1 MDSKGRDVA
10 AICKTITT
18 YLEAPNRPI
27 GIKLYAEGEV
37 FDESRYGAT
46 NEKKTYCRFVREAVH
61 GKDFLIKMKDLD
73 CVNAEVALG
82 FREPNYV
89 NIEPRIKEKIAAI
102 KIGPVEDADVVML
115 VLNPEQIMIMSIL
128 LDGINA
134 KFKGEMAVC
143 GEATAH
149 VHNNGQTNVTFLCNG
164 ARLYGGFE
172 GNELVVGLPYEVFLE
187 LPSKMT
193 KFASLSKKARDG
205 FARLLLKIR

>member
-1 MDSKGRDVA
+1 M
-10 AICKTITT
+10 T
-18 YLEAPNRPI
+18 
-27 GIKLYAEGEV
+27 
-37 FDESRYGAT
+37 F
-46 NEKKTYCRFVREAVH
+46 CRFVREAAR
-61 GKDFLIKMKDLD
+61 GKDFFIKMKDLN

-89 NIEPRIKEKIAAI
+89 NIEPRIKEKTAALRL
-102 KIGPVEDADVVML
+102 GPVEDADVVLL

-134 KFKGEMAVC
+134 KFKGDMAVC
-143 GEATAH
+143 GEAMAH
-149 VHNNGQTNVTFLCNG
+149 VYNTGQTNVTFLCNG

-172 GNELVVGLPYEVFLE
+172 GSELVVALPYKTFLE

-205 FARLLLKIR
+205 FARLLLKLR